1 MIAPAGCWTPPTSTA
16 VMAEPAPARHGSGA
30 AITEDGLLEGRVK
43 LCQPKKGYRVAIDS
57 VFLAAAVP
65 AIAGERVLDVGAGT
79 GAASLCLA
87 WRVPRCRVSGIE
99 VQPDMARLASHNIG
113 LNGFTGR
120 VDVMTGDLT
129 RPPMRL
135 APGSFDHVM
144 ANPPYIESGRANPSP
159 DRGRAGA
166 NVEGAASAGGQRA
179 AGGGGLGDWV
189 RFCLAMVRRKGTLT
203 VVHRADR
210 LDALLAELHGRAGDI
225 VVYPLWPGY
234 SGKPAKR
241 VLVRAVAGA
250 FGPMRLATGMVLHE
264 EDGSFTA
271 RAEAVLRRGEGLEL

>member
-1 MIAPAGCWTPPTSTA
+1 
-16 VMAEPAPARHGSGA
+16 MAEPAPAPHGAA
-30 AITEDGLLEGRVK
+30 AITD
-43 LCQPKKGYRVAIDS
+43 
-57 VFLAAAVP
+57 
-65 AIAGERVLDVGAGT
+65 IAGERVLDVGAGS

-99 VQPDMARLASHNIG
+99 VAREMARLASHNIV

-120 VDVMTGDLT
+120 VDIMTGDLT

-144 ANPPYIESGRANPSP
+144 ANPPYIEAGRASPSP
-159 DRGRAGA
+159 DAGKAGA
-166 NVEGAASAGGQRA
+166 NVEGAAPAEKQDA
-179 AGGGGLGDWV
+179 AGGGDLGDWI

-203 VVHRADR
+203 VIHRADR
-210 LDALLAELHGRAGDI
+210 LDALLAELHGRAGSI

-241 VLVRAVAGA
+241 VLVRAVADA
-250 FGPMRLATGMVLHE
+250 FAPMRLAAGMVLHE
-264 EDGSFTA
+264 DDGSFTA
-271 RAEAVLRRGEGLEL
+271 QAEAVLRRGEGLEP

>member
-1 MIAPAGCWTPPTSTA
+1 
-16 VMAEPAPARHGSGA
+16 MAEPALSRGLAA
-30 AITEDGLLEGRVK
+30 AITEDGLLDGRVK
-43 LCQPKKGYRVAIDS
+43 LRQPKHGYRVAIDP

-65 AIAGERVLDVGAGT
+65 AIAGERVLDVGAGS

-99 VQPDMARLASHNIG
+99 VAPDLARLASHNIG
-113 LNGFTGR
+113 LNGFAGR
-120 VDVMTGDLT
+120 VDVMTGDLM

-144 ANPPYIESGRANPSP
+144 ANPPYIEAGRASPSP
-159 DRGRAGA
+159 NRGRAGA

-179 AGGGGLGDWV
+179 GGGLGDWV

-210 LDALLAELHGRAGDI
+210 LDALLAELHGRAGGI

-241 VLVRAVAGA
+241 VLVRAVADA
-250 FGPMRLATGMVLHE
+250 FRPMRLAAGMVLHE

-271 RAEAVLRRGEGLEL
+271 QAEAVLRRGEGLEL

>member
-1 MIAPAGCWTPPTSTA
+1 
-16 VMAEPAPARHGSGA
+16 MAEPAPAPHGAA
-30 AITEDGLLEGRVK
+30 AITEDGLLDGRVK
-43 LCQPKKGYRVAIDS
+43 LCQPKHGYRVAIDP

-65 AIAGERVLDVGAGT
+65 AIAGERVLDVGAGS

-99 VQPDMARLASHNIG
+99 VAPEMARLASHNIV

-120 VDVMTGDLT
+120 VDIMTGDLT

-144 ANPPYIESGRANPSP
+144 ANPPYIEAGRASPSP
-159 DRGRAGA
+159 DAGKAGA
-166 NVEGAASAGGQRA
+166 NVEGAAPAEKQDA
-179 AGGGGLGDWV
+179 AGGGDLGDWI

-203 VVHRADR
+203 VIHRADR
-210 LDALLAELHGRAGDI
+210 LDALLAELHGRAGSI

-241 VLVRAVAGA
+241 VLVRAVADA
-250 FGPMRLATGMVLHE
+250 FAPMRLAAGMVLHE
-264 EDGSFTA
+264 DDGSFTA
-271 RAEAVLRRGEGLEL
+271 QAEAVLRRGEGLEP

>member
-1 MIAPAGCWTPPTSTA
+1 MIAPAGCWTPPKSTA
-16 VMAEPAPARHGSGA
+16 VMAEPAPARHSSGA
-30 AITEDGLLEGRVK
+30 AITEDGLLDGRVK

-144 ANPPYIESGRANPSP
+144 ANPPYIESGREASVAS
-159 DRGRAGA
+159 RGTREPLICRA
-166 NVEGAASAGGQRA
+166 
-179 AGGGGLGDWV
+179 
-189 RFCLAMVRRKGTLT
+189 RRS
-203 VVHRADR
+203 
-210 LDALLAELHGRAGDI
+210 HGRT
-225 VVYPLWPGY
+225 W
-234 SGKPAKR
+234 
-241 VLVRAVAGA
+241 
-250 FGPMRLATGMVLHE
+250 
-264 EDGSFTA
+264 
-271 RAEAVLRRGEGLEL
+271 

>member
-1 MIAPAGCWTPPTSTA
+1 
-16 VMAEPAPARHGSGA
+16 MAEPAPAPHGAA
-30 AITEDGLLEGRVK
+30 AITEDGLLDGRVK
-43 LCQPKKGYRVAIDS
+43 LCQPKHGYRVAIDP

-65 AIAGERVLDVGAGT
+65 AIAGDRVLDVGAGS

-99 VQPDMARLASHNIG
+99 VQPAMARLASHNIG

-135 APGSFDHVM
+135 APGSFDHIM
-144 ANPPYIESGRANPSP
+144 ANPPHIEAGRSSPSP
-159 DRGRAGA
+159 DRGKAGA
-166 NVEGAASAGGQRA
+166 NVEGAAHA
-179 AGGGGLGDWV
+179 GGLGDWV

-203 VVHRADR
+203 VIHRADR
-210 LDALLAELHGRAGDI
+210 LDTLLAELHGRAGDI
-225 VVYPLWPGY
+225 VVYPLWPGF
-234 SGKPAKR
+234 SGRPAKR
-241 VLVRAVAGA
+241 VLVRAVADA
-250 FGPMRLATGMVLHE
+250 FAPMRLAAGMVLHE

-271 RAEAVLRRGEGLEL
+271 QAEAVLRRGEGLEL

>member
-1 MIAPAGCWTPPTSTA
+1 
-16 VMAEPAPARHGSGA
+16 MAEPALAPHGGA
-30 AITEDGLLEGRVK
+30 AITEDGLLDGRVK
-43 LCQPKKGYRVAIDS
+43 LCQPKKGYRVAIDP

-65 AIAGERVLDVGAGT
+65 AIAGERVLDVGAGS

-99 VQPDMARLASHNIG
+99 AQPDMARLASHNIG
-113 LNGFTGR
+113 LNGFIGR

-144 ANPPYIESGRANPSP
+144 ANPPYIEAGRASPSP
-159 DRGRAGA
+159 DAGKAGA
-166 NVEGAASAGGQRA
+166 NVEGAAPAEKQDA
-179 AGGGGLGDWV
+179 AGGGDLGDWI

-203 VVHRADR
+203 VIHRADR
-210 LDALLAELHGRAGDI
+210 LDALLAELHGRAGSI

-241 VLVRAVAGA
+241 VLVRAVADA
-250 FGPMRLATGMVLHE
+250 FAPMRLAAGMVLHE
-264 EDGSFTA
+264 DDGSFTA
-271 RAEAVLRRGEGLEL
+271 QAEAVLRRGEGLEP

>member
-1 MIAPAGCWTPPTSTA
+1 
-16 VMAEPAPARHGSGA
+16 
-30 AITEDGLLEGRVK
+30 
-43 LCQPKKGYRVAIDS
+43 
-57 VFLAAAVP
+57 
-65 AIAGERVLDVGAGT
+65 
-79 GAASLCLA
+79 
-87 WRVPRCRVSGIE
+87 
-99 VQPDMARLASHNIG
+99 MARLASHNIG

-144 ANPPYIESGRANPSP
+144 ANPPYIEAGRASPSP
-159 DRGRAGA
+159 DRGKAGA
-166 NVEGAASAGGQRA
+166 NVEGAAPAVGQDA
-179 AGGGGLGDWV
+179 AGIGVDKPGGGLGDWV

-203 VVHRADR
+203 VIHRADR

-250 FGPMRLATGMVLHE
+250 FRPMRLAAGMVLHE

-271 RAEAVLRRGEGLEL
+271 QAEAVLRRGEGIEP